1 MKNALCKEIVATIN
15 QNARPRSAW
24 SVGVQQYAMD
34 LLNDLDERMEY
45 EKRTPVDVDELEKWM
60 LNGAANWKQYS
71 WGGDSLVCDSEIAGR
86 LCTPSELKKTRNGE
100 RKPNR
105 DEEWLDTQARALF
118 QASNLIR
125 YIYVDITTTATAK
138 EGI

>member
-1 MKNALCKEIVATIN
+1 MKNALCKEIAATIN

-24 SVGVQQYAMD
+24 SAGVQQYAMD
-34 LLNDLDERMEY
+34 LLDALDEHMEY
-45 EKRTPVDVDELEKWM
+45 VKRNPANVDELGKWM
-60 LNGAANWKQYS
+60 LNGANNWKHYS
-71 WGGDSLVCDSEIAGR
+71 WSGCSLVYDGDIARR

-125 YIYVDITTTATAK
+125 YIYVDITATAK
-138 EGI
+138 EDI

>member
-1 MKNALCKEIVATIN
+1 MKNALCKEIAATIN

-34 LLNDLDERMEY
+34 LLDALDERIED
-45 EKRTPVDVDELEKWM
+45 EKRNPANVNELERWM
-60 LNGAANWKQYS
+60 LSGADNWKQYS
-71 WGGDSLVCDSEIAGR
+71 WGGFSLICDGYIARR